1 MLLEEELARFSP
13 RQETL
18 LTIGVFDG
26 VHLGHKHLIARLI
39 KQARSERCLAG
50 VVTFRQH
57 PQDFF
62 SPGTRL
68 PFLTDLEERTGL
80 LRAAGADLIVP
91 LSFNAELAGLS
102 AREFLSQLQKHLKM
116 RGLVLGPDFALGKDR
131 EGDVT
136 ALRRLGEEM
145 GYSVSAVAPLT
156 SGADVVSS
164 TTIREAIM
172 SGDVEKAER
181 LMGRP
186 FNLHGSVVSGTHRGQ
201 KLGFPT
207 ANLKLNH
214 EQALPVDGVYAS
226 WAYVQDRR
234 YAAMTNIGKNPTF
247 NGKVR
252 TAEVHLLDFQGDL
265 YGSELKVDMVKYLRG
280 EKKFASAEEL
290 KQQITEDIV
299 MGKAALGCR
308 VG

>member
-68 PFLTDLEERTGL
+68 PFLTDLTERTAL
-80 LRAAGADLIVP
+80 LEEAGVDLIVP
-91 LSFNAELAGLS
+91 LSFNAELTRLS
-102 AREFLSQLQKHLKM
+102 AREFLTRLQKHLKM

-145 GYSVSAVAPLT
+145 GFSVSAVAPLT
-156 SGADVVSS
+156 AGADIVSS
-164 TTIREAIM
+164 TAIREAIII
-172 SGDVEKAER
+172 GDVEKAER

-186 FNLHGSVVSGTHRGQ
+186 FNLHGTVVSGTHRGQ
-201 KLGFPT
+201 QLGFPT

-214 EQALPVDGVYAS
+214 EQALPTDGVYAG
-226 WAYVQDRR
+226 WAYVNDKR
-234 YAAMTNIGKNPTF
+234 YPAMANIGKNPTF
-247 NGKVR
+247 NGRVR
-252 TAEVHLLDFQGDL
+252 TAEVHLLDFHGDL
-265 YGSELKVDMVKYLRG
+265 YGSELKVDLVKYLRG
-280 EKKFASAEEL
+280 EKKFDTAEEL
-290 KQQITEDIV
+290 KQQITDDIV
-299 MGKAALGCR
+299 MGRAALGCR
-308 VG
+308 TG